1 MGLFKKK
8 LGDAAVPGET
18 TLTFPA
24 GRVRISYDEER
35 KGRSVD
41 SESSGK
47 PWPGIPGG
55 LEVSIRPAA
64 GGDLLEINT
73 GWSTSEYSTLKRIG
87 TRYGKLEIPTDGE
100 YVVSVAPIAT
110 TRELFDPLLKFT
122 T

>member
-1 MGLFKKK
+1 MGLCKKK

-24 GRVRISYDEER
+24 GRVRISYDEAR
-35 KGRSVD
+35 RGRSVD
-41 SESSGK
+41 DDGGTR
-47 PWPGIPGG
+47 WPGIPGE
-55 LEVSIRPAA
+55 LEVTIRGAA
-64 GGDLLEINT
+64 RGKALEINR

-100 YVVSVAPIAT
+100 YIVSVAPVET

>member
-1 MGLFKKK
+1 LFKKK
-8 LGDAAVPGET
+8 LGEAAVPGET

-35 KGRSVD
+35 RGRSVD
-41 SESSGK
+41 SDGGK

-55 LEVSIRPAA
+55 LEVTIRAAA
-64 GGDLLEINT
+64 GGDPLEINQK
-73 GWSTSEYSTLKRIG
+73 WSTSEYSTLKRIG
-87 TRYGKLEIPTDGE
+87 TRYGKLEVPADGD
-100 YVVSVAPIAT
+100 YVVSVPPVET